1 MNRFSNQA
9 RFRRQTS
16 TFNVFLWLAD
26 LWAMHEIEGR
36 NMLEP
41 PEL

>member
-1 MNRFSNQA
+1 MNRFSPQA
-9 RFRRQTS
+9 RFRRMS
-16 TFNVFLWLAD
+16 YHLHVILFLAD

-36 NMLEP
+36 NMLEV